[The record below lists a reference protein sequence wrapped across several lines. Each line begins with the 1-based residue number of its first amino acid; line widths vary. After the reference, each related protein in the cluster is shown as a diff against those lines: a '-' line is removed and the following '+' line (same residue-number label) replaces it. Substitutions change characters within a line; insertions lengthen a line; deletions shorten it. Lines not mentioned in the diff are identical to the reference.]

1 MCYCSLVMTTLYWQ
15 VYKNLE
21 REFLALADTIHIND
35 SQQEVYSMKIAD
47 LLIRTVI
54 EIEAIAKELYLANGG
69 AVVPDEE
76 MYFDTVCM
84 NHLNTLWNLDAKV
97 VMVVSPNIYF
107 EKDENK
113 ILRPLHKAHKRGTSS
128 SDWNKAYQAVKHN
141 RVKELAKGNIK
152 NLLHGLAALYVLNLY
167 HKDEQIKNL
176 TEKDK
181 HTVNRGFGSDLFAVN
196 IHTTVGL
203 KADGQY
209 EKNANYDECVFIEDY
224 EPNSKKVACEVMNEM
239 NDYVQQQSLAELEK
253 MMKEKALKGEIP
265 TQEWVNQ
272 VRPQIMKN
280 VFPIKDYQL
289 GKKFTSGLNGLLYDI
304 VLNKHQY

>member
-1 MCYCSLVMTTLYWQ
+1 MTTLYWQ

-224 EPNSKKVACEVMNEM
+224 EPNSKKVACEVMTEM

-253 MMKEKALKGEIP
+253 MMKEKASKGEIP

>member
-1 MCYCSLVMTTLYWQ
+1 MTTLYWQ

-69 AVVPDEE
+69 AVVSDEE

-128 SDWNKAYQAVKHN
+128 
-141 RVKELAKGNIK
+141 
-152 NLLHGLAALYVLNLY
+152 
-167 HKDEQIKNL
+167 
-176 TEKDK
+176 
-181 HTVNRGFGSDLFAVN
+181 
-196 IHTTVGL
+196 
-203 KADGQY
+203 
-209 EKNANYDECVFIEDY
+209 
-224 EPNSKKVACEVMNEM
+224 
-239 NDYVQQQSLAELEK
+239 
-253 MMKEKALKGEIP
+253 
-265 TQEWVNQ
+265 
-272 VRPQIMKN
+272 
-280 VFPIKDYQL
+280 
-289 GKKFTSGLNGLLYDI
+289 
-304 VLNKHQY
+304 

>member
-1 MCYCSLVMTTLYWQ
+1 MTTLYWQ

-141 RVKELAKGNIK
+141 RVKELAN
-152 NLLHGLAALYVLNLY
+152 
-167 HKDEQIKNL
+167 
-176 TEKDK
+176 
-181 HTVNRGFGSDLFAVN
+181 GSKRSF
-196 IHTTVGL
+196 
-203 KADGQY
+203 
-209 EKNANYDECVFIEDY
+209 
-224 EPNSKKVACEVMNEM
+224 
-239 NDYVQQQSLAELEK
+239 
-253 MMKEKALKGEIP
+253 
-265 TQEWVNQ
+265 
-272 VRPQIMKN
+272 
-280 VFPIKDYQL
+280 
-289 GKKFTSGLNGLLYDI
+289 
-304 VLNKHQY
+304 

>member
-1 MCYCSLVMTTLYWQ
+1 MTTLYWQ
-15 VYKNLE
+15 VFKNLE
-21 REFLALADTIHIND
+21 REFLVLADTIHIND

-54 EIEAIAKELYLANGG
+54 EIEAIAKELYIANGG
-69 AVVPDEE
+69 KVVPDEE

-97 VMVVSPNIYF
+97 VMVVSPNVYF

-167 HKDEQIKNL
+167 YKDEQIKNL

-181 HTVNRGFGSDLFAVN
+181 HTVNRGFGSDLYAVN
-196 IHTTVGL
+196 VHTTAGL

-224 EPNSKKVACEVMNEM
+224 EPKSKKVACEAMAEM
-239 NDYVQQQSLAELEK
+239 NNYLQQQSLAELNK
-253 MMKEKALKGEIP
+253 LMKEKASKGEVP
-265 TQEWVNQ
+265 TIEWINQ
-272 VRPQIMKN
+272 VRPQIMKKIL
-280 VFPIKDYQL
+280 PIKDYQL